1 MTSKF
6 NTIFESNF
14 SRYQGGGFLTGDII
28 KLKQGWNQDEWST
41 KAPQQLIDKLREL
54 DESDLILRVS
64 SVKTLRPAVNSSV
77 DQALG
82 TDDFHIDITQE
93 TAPGR
98 FNGVFVT
105 LPQNLIELDGPND
118 TLPDIPDSLKR
129 EENIDVKP
137 TELKKV
143 EEEGDQF
150 TSPTRQTGTDDKNN
164 KAMTDKDIKQQGATG
179 AESYTSRYIS

>member
-93 TAPGR
+93 IVEQKLVNSNYFKR
-98 FNGVFVT
+98 LSYINIF
-105 LPQNLIELDGPND
+105 IELAIYFIIEIINICLIKNLNFIQI
-118 TLPDIPDSLKR
+118 LPILIR
-129 EENIDVKP
+129 VK
-137 TELKKV
+137 L
-143 EEEGDQF
+143 
-150 TSPTRQTGTDDKNN
+150 
-164 KAMTDKDIKQQGATG
+164 
-179 AESYTSRYIS
+179 